1 MNMNSLG
8 AKLVGIGVLVLVG
21 FGLIYNTTYMIS
33 AGHAGVVFNKMDGG
47 IQEETLDQ
55 GWHVVAP
62 WKRVTEYPVSTE
74 LAYYIDGTHED
85 RKDVDDSIVI
95 GTKDGK
101 TIKVDAQ
108 VTYHMNQDSLP
119 HIYNK
124 FKGQDDSIIEYGY
137 MKQNFQ
143 RIANNISSHYSM
155 MDIVGEKKEEF
166 NQELLKEV
174 SSFFDQDG
182 IIIEQASLGKVEP
195 DSATKE
201 AIQAVANAQYKQR
214 QAEYEKIA
222 AEAEAKKKVAV
233 AEGDAQAKRIQADA
247 EAYYNAQVASSL
259 TPEMVQLKQVE
270 KWDGKLPTYSGI
282 TNGMFSFK

>member
-1 MNMNSLG
+1 
-8 AKLVGIGVLVLVG
+8 
-21 FGLIYNTTYMIS
+21 MIS

-47 IQEETLDQ
+47 IQQETLDQ

-108 VTYHMNQDSLP
+108 V
-119 HIYNK
+119 
-124 FKGQDDSIIEYGY
+124 
-137 MKQNFQ
+137 
-143 RIANNISSHYSM
+143 
-155 MDIVGEKKEEF
+155 
-166 NQELLKEV
+166 
-174 SSFFDQDG
+174 
-182 IIIEQASLGKVEP
+182 
-195 DSATKE
+195 
-201 AIQAVANAQYKQR
+201 
-214 QAEYEKIA
+214 
-222 AEAEAKKKVAV
+222 
-233 AEGDAQAKRIQADA
+233 
-247 EAYYNAQVASSL
+247 ASSL

-282 TNGMFSFK
+282 TNGLFNLK

>member
-1 MNMNSLG
+1 MRLLG
-8 AKLVGIGVLVLVG
+8 LKLVGLGFLVLLG
-21 FGLIYNTTYMIS
+21 FGLIWNTTYMIS

-47 IQEETLDQ
+47 IQQETLDQ

-108 VTYHMNQDSLP
+108 
-119 HIYNK
+119 
-124 FKGQDDSIIEYGY
+124 
-137 MKQNFQ
+137 
-143 RIANNISSHYSM
+143 
-155 MDIVGEKKEEF
+155 
-166 NQELLKEV
+166 
-174 SSFFDQDG
+174 
-182 IIIEQASLGKVEP
+182 
-195 DSATKE
+195 
-201 AIQAVANAQYKQR
+201 
-214 QAEYEKIA
+214 
-222 AEAEAKKKVAV
+222 
-233 AEGDAQAKRIQADA
+233 AKRIQADA
-247 EAYYNAQVASSL
+247 EAYYNALVASSL

-282 TNGMFSFK
+282 TNGLLNLK